1 MPIVTTDPEDDDDP
15 EAKDDATED
24 SDDADDVEDG
34 DADDGNEAE
43 DGDAAEDGDD
53 AEEGDAADD
62 GDDDAADDDDVA
74 DDDVADLPDV
84 DEDVFGSSADWD
96 AEPADFEDDAGDWSA
111 DDYHEVATTLFG
123 DHEHFGDT
131 AERRYIDEGFA
142 PLREDHPQLRH
153 IRSRIP
159 EGAAIQFFEKDGRV
173 VPRGFLTSTALALL
187 ENSFPELLLDLLHVT
202 VPRRPFPVAAAVTDD
217 AGHSVAPLPERL
229 LPDALRGIDPAESV
243 DLRKYATPV
252 GDQGST
258 SRCAAFAWTHALEML
273 GNIQQKPL
281 PRLACSFTMYRFQE
295 LQGDTKDFKWAWKGG
310 DGTAG
315 TWQPGAHLFAKG
327 TCRHDLWPND
337 KKEPSA
343 SVEELEADAQSF
355 RFEGDAYDVTVDD
368 MKRCL
373 TAGLPVQISMNT
385 GDAFQD
391 IGRDGVMKVSEAP
404 KGQHGC
410 HAMLCVGY
418 VGNYFIV
425 KNSWGEDWG
434 ENGYCYIPKKVLMES
449 EPEAVAIVP
458 RKPIPPQ
465 APGPMPPPPGMGPP
479 GMGPPGMG
487 RPSPFGG
494 VAAAAPFGGTAAAAP
509 SAAPF
514 AASARGGT
522 QAFAAPPS
530 PLLAASKSEVYI
542 APPAPPRSGGRTV
555 AFVAPPVAILPPS
568 AAAVSPAI
576 TPAAPPPPAPPPAG
590 PAPPPPQ
597 SSRNGP
603 PNAGAP
609 RVACPRCAKNVAHG
623 KFCNECGSAL
633 PPPAPAPPPPSARR
647 FCESCGTP
655 RQGAGRFCASCG
667 GAVG

>member
-1 MPIVTTDPEDDDDP
+1 MPVVTKDPEDDDAP
-15 EAKDDATED
+15 EAKDDDAEGND
-24 SDDADDVEDG
+24 SDDDDAEDG
-34 DADDGNEAE
+34 DADDGDADDADAAEEGDDAE
-43 DGDAAEDGDD
+43 DGDETGDDAEDGDETD
-53 AEEGDAADD
+53 DD
-62 GDDDAADDDDVA
+62 GEAN
-74 DDDVADLPDV
+74 LPDL

-111 DDYHEVATTLFG
+111 DDYREVATTLFG

-142 PLREDHPQLRH
+142 PLREDHTQLRY
-153 IRSRIP
+153 IRSRVP

-187 ENSFPELLLDLLHVT
+187 ESSFPELLIDLLHVT

-217 AGHSVAPLPERL
+217 DGHAVAPLPERL
-229 LPDALRGIDPAESV
+229 LPDALKGIDPAESV

-337 KKEPSA
+337 KKEPTA
-343 SVEELEADAQSF
+343 SVEQLEADAQSF
-355 RFEGDAYDVTVDD
+355 RFEGDVYDVTVDD

-404 KGQHGC
+404 KGQHGS

-434 ENGYCYIPKKVLMES
+434 DNGYCYIPKKVLIDS

-479 GMGPPGMG
+479 
-487 RPSPFGG
+487 SPF
-494 VAAAAPFGGTAAAAP
+494 
-509 SAAPF
+509 AAPF

-522 QAFAAPPS
+522 QAFVAPPS
-530 PLLAASKSEVYI
+530 PPRAASKAEVFI

-568 AAAVSPAI
+568 PAAVSPAI
-576 TPAAPPPPAPPPAG
+576 TRAAPPPANYAPPPAG
-590 PAPPPPQ
+590 HAPPPPP

-603 PNAGAP
+603 PKAAAP
-609 RVACPRCAKNVAHG
+609 RVACPRCAKNVPHG
-623 KFCNECGSAL
+623 KFCNECGTAL
-633 PPPAPAPPPPSARR
+633 PPPAPAPPPASARR